1 MLQSNASS
9 LLVISSMSEVKVDKR
24 GEELGQ
30 KYYTLGVRKAKV
42 LQSGKIVA
50 DPFSTEIKRNFK
62 QEWKWNE
69 GQIVEG
75 SQHWKFA
82 NPEVVKEMIGETIEG
97 EIFTETVVP
106 YMIGEKEV
114 SSFTTFTIKSTRESK
129 ESLFKSLGHPIIGS
143 ETLKAF
149 QAVGEEINLAAPKI
163 ESIASK
169 AKEVIK
175 SPFV

>member
-1 MLQSNASS
+1 MLQSTEN
-9 LLVISSMSEVKVDKR
+9 LLVISSMSDVKVDKR

-30 KYYTLGVRKAKV
+30 KYYTLGVRKAKRLV
-42 LQSGKIVA
+42 SGKIIA
-50 DPFSTEIKRNFK
+50 DPFSSEIKRNFK

-82 NPEVVKEMIGETIEG
+82 DPEIVKEMVGEVIEG

-106 YMIGEKEV
+106 YTIGEKEV
-114 SSFTTFTIKSTRESK
+114 SSFTSYTIKSMRETK

-163 ESIASK
+163 ESIVNK
-169 AKEVIK
+169 AKEVVE
-175 SPFV
+175 SPFA